1 MASSGGTT
9 LYRYPRFELLEASQ
23 FLPDFG
29 IASGAAFEHP
39 LALTLD
45 TFGNLLVAYS
55 TNRVGFY
62 FPAMTPVNAAH
73 YLPRL
78 APGAFTALYPLGG
91 TFGSQTV
98 SAPGLSLP
106 TELADIQVLV
116 NGQAAPLSAVTPG
129 QINFVMPMSAPTSG
143 SVELQV
149 VRKSAGQVLAAGCA
163 ALRIGTNTDGT
174 PRYACVGPVP
184 MDVASPAL
192 FAGQDYS
199 RGTGQIAAMN
209 VRPDGTYYGINSPAN
224 PVSRNHFVELYGTGQ
239 GFIPNAPPDGAM
251 PGSSPLYWTPD
262 KPRVIVNIAE
272 VPPENVTYSGLNPF
286 FPGLWQV
293 NVKIPDSTPP
303 ASAIQLVILQK
314 GIPSNDPQNPGRIVT
329 TIAVKQ

>member
-1 MASSGGTT
+1 M
-9 LYRYPRFELLEASQ
+9 
-23 FLPDFG
+23 
-29 IASGAAFEHP
+29 
-39 LALTLD
+39 
-45 TFGNLLVAYS
+45 
-55 TNRVGFY
+55 
-62 FPAMTPVNAAH
+62 
-73 YLPRL
+73 
-78 APGAFTALYPLGG
+78 
-91 TFGSQTV
+91 
-98 SAPGLSLP
+98 P

-129 QINFVMPMSAPTSG
+129 QINFVMPMSAPASG

-149 VRKSAGQVLAAGCA
+149 VRKSLGQVLAVGCA
-163 ALRIGTNTDGT
+163 ALRAGTNTDGT
-174 PRYACVGPVP
+174 PRYACVGSVP

-192 FAGQDYS
+192 FAGQDSS
-199 RGTGQIAAMN
+199 RGTGQIAALN

-224 PVSRNHFVELYGTGQ
+224 PVSRSHFVELYATGQ

-251 PGSSPLYWTPD
+251 PGSSPLYSTPD

-303 ASAIQLVILQK
+303 ANAIQLVIIHK
-314 GIPSNDPQNPGRIVT
+314 NIPSNYPQNPGLIVT